1 MISVSFTETDN
12 ELLPI
17 IFYTCVCFPVSSD
30 VGSNSSIRFSV
41 PSRERNN
48 ITRDVVITTT
58 NSLVCSRSSVN
69 TAGQLQ
75 QYSSRPKLLTL
86 CYA

>member
-1 MISVSFTETDN
+1 MISVSFAETDN
-12 ELLPI
+12 ELLPM

-41 PSRERNN
+41 PSGERNN
-48 ITRDVVITTT
+48 ITREVVITTT

-75 QYSSRPKLLTL
+75 QYSIRPKLLTL